1 MPERNHSASERE
13 PPTVSR
19 VSFGEFVFDATTGE
33 LIRRDGKTVQLEPQP
48 AKVLRFLADR
58 AGSVVSRSELRRHV
72 WADGR
77 HVEADQGLNY
87 CIRELRRAL
96 GDSAQD
102 PRYIETLR
110 RRGYR
115 FLQDVQDV
123 EPMDVERPSA
133 DPGPGAP
140 DPAPLPGAGEFG
152 REEPAR
158 RRIPWLP
165 VVVLAAAVGLAAIW
179 AMQAQQ
185 SATTYGAPAAEPR
198 IGVLAFDAPGGVESD
213 EDLAAAVAAALV
225 SELTR
230 LGDRS
235 IEVIPATSS
244 FAYRGS
250 GKTVDEIA
258 GALRADYLVEGSV
271 RAGEEVRVLDVRLVD
286 TGEESIVW
294 SETYPAGAPVPD
306 ALAETV
312 ARDVTET
319 LGFGAARPSPP
330 ETKVRPD
337 SASELTP
344 AGASPRDRPGLRGAR
359 EPGSPPG

>member
-1 MPERNHSASERE
+1 MAELLRVPEQNHTAPERE
-13 PPTVSR
+13 PSRASR
-19 VSFGEFVFDATTGE
+19 VSFGEFLFDATTGE
-33 LIRRDGKTVQLEPQP
+33 LIERNGKTVQLEPQP
-48 AKVLRFLADR
+48 AKVLRLLVDR
-58 AGSVVSRSELRRHV
+58 AGSVVPRSELRSHV

-115 FLQDVQDV
+115 FIQEV
-123 EPMDVERPSA
+123 EPAGVDRHPA
-133 DPGPGAP
+133 DPGVP
-140 DPAPLPGAGEFG
+140 DRAPLPVTGEPDRDAPVG
-152 REEPAR
+152 

-165 VVVLAAAVGLAAIW
+165 VVVLTAAVGLSILW
-179 AMQAQQ
+179 AVQVQQ
-185 SATTYGAPAAEPR
+185 TTTSYGAPSPDPR
-198 IGVLAFDAPGGVESD
+198 VGVLAFDAPGGVERD
-213 EDLAAAVAAALV
+213 EDLAAAVGAALV

-250 GKTVDEIA
+250 GKTVGEIA
-258 GALRADYLVEGSV
+258 GALRADFLVEGSV
-271 RAGEEVRVLDVRLVD
+271 RAGEQGRVLDVRLVD

-294 SETYPAGAPVPD
+294 SHTYPGGPTGPD

-312 ARDVTET
+312 ARDVTEV
-319 LGFGAARPSPP
+319 LDFEP
-330 ETKVRPD
+330 VR
-337 SASELTP
+337 
-344 AGASPRDRPGLRGAR
+344 ASPRAGP
-359 EPGSPPG
+359 EPVGS